1 MKTFI
6 QLQSEVD
13 ELTEFRF
20 IDKAQRKKMKIR
32 MQRLAKSGAF
42 QAKKARAMKRM
53 PDAGKLMVLAKK
65 AAKKVILKKF
75 YPKYAEMSMMAKVKI
90 DQQIATKYGA
100 MIDKMAK
107 KQLPKIRKAAQ
118 LRVKAAKEKKNR
130 CVNSQISQ
138 KPKVRL
144 YSHLVDSI
152 HLPLV
157 MKN

>member
-53 PDAGKLMVLAKK
+53 PDAAKIMVLAKK

-75 YPKYAEMSMMAKVKI
+75 YPKYAQMSMMAKIKI
-90 DQQIATKYGA
+90 DQKIATKYGA
-100 MIDKMAK
+100 MIDKIAR
-107 KQLPKIRKAAQ
+107 KQIPKVKKAA
-118 LRVKAAKEKKNR
+118 LARVKAAKEK
-130 CVNSQISQ
+130 Q
-138 KPKVRL
+138 KE
-144 YSHLVDSI
+144 DA
-152 HLPLV
+152 
-157 MKN
+157 

>member
-6 QLQSEVD
+6 QLQSEVN

-53 PDAGKLMVLAKK
+53 PDAAKIMVLAKK

-75 YPKYAEMSMMAKVKI
+75 YPKYAQMSMMAKIKI
-90 DQQIATKYGA
+90 DQKIATKYGA
-100 MIDKMAK
+100 MIDKIAK
-107 KQLPKIRKAAQ
+107 RQIPKIKVAAKA
-118 LRVKAAKEKKNR
+118 RVKAAKER
-130 CVNSQISQ
+130 A
-138 KPKVRL
+138 RT
-144 YSHLVDSI
+144 DA
-152 HLPLV
+152 
-157 MKN
+157 

>member
-1 MKTFI
+1 MKTLKE
-6 QLQSEVD
+6 LQSEVD

-20 IDKAQRKKMKIR
+20 IDKAQRKKMKLR
-32 MQRLAKSGAF
+32 MKKLAKSSAF

-53 PDAGKLMVLAKK
+53 PDAAKIMVLAKK

-75 YPKYAEMSMMAKVKI
+75 YPKYAQMSMMAKVKI

-118 LRVKAAKEKKNR
+118 LRVKAAKEKAR
-130 CVNSQISQ
+130 T
-138 KPKVRL
+138 
-144 YSHLVDSI
+144 DA
-152 HLPLV
+152 
-157 MKN
+157 